1 MTTAPLVPQQNRSCG
16 PDAAGH
22 AGNEEL
28 LPAGQEALLSGR
40 IRPGIP
46 LAPLTT
52 LRVGGRAEWYCEPG
66 SNLEL
71 RQCLAWARAEGI
83 PATLVGA
90 GSNLLI
96 SDAGLP
102 GLVIHTRRLR
112 GLQLLE
118 GGRIWAAAG
127 EPLVNLARAAA
138 KQGWSG
144 LEWAIGIPGTLG
156 GAVVMNAGAHGHA
169 MADVVVEVQI
179 LDEEQEPC
187 RLKPADLQFG
197 YRRSRLQDLPWTV
210 IGATLQLIPGQD
222 PAQVQWETQR
232 HLNQRLSSQPYHLP
246 SCGSVFRNPETYP
259 AGWLIE
265 RVGLKGYRIGG
276 AQISERHAN
285 FIVNCGQA
293 SANDIYRL
301 IRLAQEKVYQQ
312 WSILLEPEV
321 RILGSFEDSSI
332 ASFFL
337 T

>member
-1 MTTAPLVPQQNRSCG
+1 MTTAPCVPNASSVAR
-16 PDAAGH
+16 
-22 AGNEEL
+22 
-28 LPAGQEALLSGR
+28 LSGR
-40 IRPGIP
+40 IQAGIP
-46 LAPLTT
+46 LAPLTSF
-52 LRVGGRAEWYCEPG
+52 RVGGKAEWYCEPHN
-66 SNLEL
+66 NLEL
-71 RQCLAWARAEGI
+71 QQCLAWARAQGI
-83 PATLVGA
+83 PVTLLGA

-112 GLQLLE
+112 GMQLLE

-138 KQGWSG
+138 KRGWSG

-156 GAVVMNAGAHGHA
+156 GAVVMNAGAHGRA
-169 MADVVVEVQI
+169 MSDVLVEVQI

-187 RLKPADLQFG
+187 RLEPVDLQFG
-197 YRRSRLQDLPWTV
+197 YRRSRLQDSPWTV
-210 IGATLQLIPGQD
+210 TGATLQLLPGRD
-222 PAQVQWETQR
+222 PAQVQRQTQR

-301 IRLAQEKVYQQ
+301 ICLAQEKVYQR
-312 WSILLEPEV
+312 WSIFLEPEV
-321 RILGSFEDSSI
+321 RILGSFDDPLIS
-332 ASFFL
+332 
-337 T
+337 

>member
-1 MTTAPLVPQQNRSCG
+1 MTTAPCVPNASSVAR
-16 PDAAGH
+16 
-22 AGNEEL
+22 
-28 LPAGQEALLSGR
+28 LSGR
-40 IRPGIP
+40 IQSGIP

-52 LRVGGRAEWYCEPG
+52 FRVGGKAEWYCEPHN
-66 SNLEL
+66 NLEL
-71 RQCLAWARAEGI
+71 QQCLAWARAQGI
-83 PATLVGA
+83 PVTLLGA

-112 GLQLLE
+112 GMQLLE

-138 KQGWSG
+138 KRGWSG

-156 GAVVMNAGAHGHA
+156 GAVVMNAGAHGRA
-169 MADVVVEVQI
+169 MSDVLVEVQI

-187 RLKPADLQFG
+187 RLEPVDLQFG
-197 YRRSRLQDLPWTV
+197 YRRSRLQDSPWTV
-210 IGATLQLIPGQD
+210 TGATLQLLPGRD
-222 PAQVQWETQR
+222 PAQVQRQTQR

-265 RVGLKGYRIGG
+265 QVGLKGYRIGG

-285 FIVNCGQA
+285 FILNCGQA

-301 IRLAQEKVYQQ
+301 ICLAQEKVYQR
-312 WSILLEPEV
+312 WSIFLEPEV
-321 RILGSFEDSSI
+321 RILGSFDDPLIS
-332 ASFFL
+332 
-337 T
+337 

>member
-1 MTTAPLVPQQNRSCG
+1 MTTAPCVPNASSVAR
-16 PDAAGH
+16 
-22 AGNEEL
+22 
-28 LPAGQEALLSGR
+28 LSGR
-40 IRPGIP
+40 IQAGIP
-46 LAPLTT
+46 LAPLTSF
-52 LRVGGRAEWYCEPG
+52 RVGGKAEWYCEPHN
-66 SNLEL
+66 NLEL
-71 RQCLAWARAEGI
+71 QQCLAWARAQGI
-83 PATLVGA
+83 PVTLLGA

-112 GLQLLE
+112 GMQLLE

-138 KQGWSG
+138 KRGWSG

-156 GAVVMNAGAHGHA
+156 GAVVMNAGAHGRA
-169 MADVVVEVQI
+169 MSDVLVEVQI

-187 RLKPADLQFG
+187 RLEPVDLQFG
-197 YRRSRLQDLPWTV
+197 YRRSRLQDSPWTV
-210 IGATLQLIPGQD
+210 TGATLQLLPGRD
-222 PAQVQWETQR
+222 PAQVQRQTQR

-265 RVGLKGYRIGG
+265 QVGLKGYRIGG

-285 FIVNCGQA
+285 FILNCGQA

-301 IRLAQEKVYQQ
+301 ICLAQEKVYQR
-312 WSILLEPEV
+312 WSIFLEPEV
-321 RILGSFEDSSI
+321 RILGSFDDPLIS
-332 ASFFL
+332 
-337 T
+337 

>member
-1 MTTAPLVPQQNRSCG
+1 MTTAPVVPSCG
-16 PDAAGH
+16 SDAADLPGDK
-22 AGNEEL
+22 EL
-28 LPAGQEALLSGR
+28 LLTEQAALLSGR

-52 LRVGGRAEWYCEPG
+52 FRVGGKAEWYCEPG
-66 SNLEL
+66 SNREL
-71 RQCLAWARAEGI
+71 QQCLAWARTQGI
-83 PATLVGA
+83 PVTLLGA

-96 SDAGLP
+96 SDAGLR

-127 EPLVNLARAAA
+127 EPLVNLARVAA

-156 GAVVMNAGAHGHA
+156 GAVVMNAGAHGRA
-169 MADVVVEVQI
+169 MADVLVEVQI
-179 LDEEQEPC
+179 LDEDQKPC
-187 RLKPADLQFG
+187 RLEPAALQFG

-210 IGATLQLIPGQD
+210 IGATLQLIPGRD

-232 HLNQRLSSQPYHLP
+232 NLNQRLSSQPYHLP

-265 RVGLKGYRIGG
+265 QAGLKGYRIGG

-285 FIVNCGQA
+285 FILNCGQA
-293 SANDIYRL
+293 SASDIYRL

-321 RILGSFEDSSI
+321 RILGSFEE
-332 ASFFL
+332 
-337 T
+337 TG

>member
-1 MTTAPLVPQQNRSCG
+1 MTTAPCVPNASSVAR
-16 PDAAGH
+16 
-22 AGNEEL
+22 
-28 LPAGQEALLSGR
+28 LSGR
-40 IRPGIP
+40 IQAGIP
-46 LAPLTT
+46 LAPLTSF
-52 LRVGGRAEWYCEPG
+52 RVGGKAEWYCEPHN
-66 SNLEL
+66 NLEL
-71 RQCLAWARAEGI
+71 QQCLAWARAQGI
-83 PATLVGA
+83 PVTLLGA

-112 GLQLLE
+112 GMQLLE

-138 KQGWSG
+138 KRGWSG

-156 GAVVMNAGAHGHA
+156 GAVVMNAGAHGRA
-169 MADVVVEVQI
+169 MSDVLVEVQI

-187 RLKPADLQFG
+187 RLEPVDLQFG
-197 YRRSRLQDLPWTV
+197 YRRSRLQDSPWTV
-210 IGATLQLIPGQD
+210 TGATLQLLPGRD
-222 PAQVQWETQR
+222 PAQVQRQSQR

-265 RVGLKGYRIGG
+265 QVGLKGYRIGG

-285 FIVNCGQA
+285 FILNCGQA

-301 IRLAQEKVYQQ
+301 ICLAQEKVYQR
-312 WSILLEPEV
+312 WSIFLEPEV
-321 RILGSFEDSSI
+321 RILGSFDDPLIS
-332 ASFFL
+332 
-337 T
+337 

>member
-1 MTTAPLVPQQNRSCG
+1 MTTAPCVPNASSVAR
-16 PDAAGH
+16 
-22 AGNEEL
+22 
-28 LPAGQEALLSGR
+28 LSGR
-40 IRPGIP
+40 IQAGIP
-46 LAPLTT
+46 LAPLTSF
-52 LRVGGRAEWYCEPG
+52 RVGGKAEWYCEPHN
-66 SNLEL
+66 NLEL
-71 RQCLAWARAEGI
+71 QQCLAWARAQGI
-83 PATLVGA
+83 PVTLLGA

-112 GLQLLE
+112 GMQLLE

-138 KQGWSG
+138 KRGWSG

-156 GAVVMNAGAHGHA
+156 GAVVMNAGAHGRA
-169 MADVVVEVQI
+169 MSDVLVEVQI

-187 RLKPADLQFG
+187 RLEPVDLQLG
-197 YRRSRLQDLPWTV
+197 YRRSRLQDSPWTV
-210 IGATLQLIPGQD
+210 TGATLQLLPGRD
-222 PAQVQWETQR
+222 PAQVQRQTQR

-265 RVGLKGYRIGG
+265 QVGLKGYRIGG

-285 FIVNCGQA
+285 FILNCGQA

-301 IRLAQEKVYQQ
+301 ICLAQEKVYQR
-312 WSILLEPEV
+312 WSIFLEPEV
-321 RILGSFEDSSI
+321 RILGSFDDPLIS
-332 ASFFL
+332 
-337 T
+337 

>member
-1 MTTAPLVPQQNRSCG
+1 MTTAPCVPNASSVAR
-16 PDAAGH
+16 
-22 AGNEEL
+22 
-28 LPAGQEALLSGR
+28 LSGR
-40 IRPGIP
+40 IQAGIP

-52 LRVGGRAEWYCEPG
+52 FRVGGKAEWYCEPHN
-66 SNLEL
+66 NLEL
-71 RQCLAWARAEGI
+71 QQCLAWARAQGI
-83 PATLVGA
+83 PVTLLGA

-112 GLQLLE
+112 GMQLLE

-138 KQGWSG
+138 KRGWSG

-156 GAVVMNAGAHGHA
+156 GAVVMNAGAHGRA
-169 MADVVVEVQI
+169 MSDVLVEVQI

-187 RLKPADLQFG
+187 RLEPVDLQFG
-197 YRRSRLQDLPWTV
+197 YRRSRLQDSPWTV
-210 IGATLQLIPGQD
+210 TGATLQLLPGRD
-222 PAQVQWETQR
+222 PAQVQRQTQR

-246 SCGSVFRNPETYP
+246 SCGSVFRNPETHP

-265 RVGLKGYRIGG
+265 QVGLKGYRIGG

-285 FIVNCGQA
+285 FILNCGQA

-301 IRLAQEKVYQQ
+301 ICLAQEKVYQR
-312 WSILLEPEV
+312 WSIFLEPEV
-321 RILGSFEDSSI
+321 RILGSFDDPLIS
-332 ASFFL
+332 
-337 T
+337 